1 MMTTTVSVLSTIY
14 SPAIGLYFKEP
25 DHPHENL
32 FPVDVD
38 CGDNKEVLAN
48 LIDFS
53 RPSDFAKSQQDHL
66 CSGDGP
72 PARNADEFRSNT
84 IPDKWRVL
92 LTAEK
97 IAEEEERQRVYA
109 LEHAKKP
116 MRTVLDTKTDA
127 FIEITDWTVANTV
140 VAFELPTSYEAP
152 NQENVLE
159 DEKVYIKLTA
169 DSDLSKVTR
178 EQLEEVMSGWLD
190 YVNDLV
196 NENRLRHERAEDT
209 PMAEYEYWSRLE
221 SLYKGFNEQLRNAPL
236 VLSVVGESCSPITLN
251 RMQSNVEP
259 VCYLN
264 IYRRNSARQG
274 VARHREVAQVHGDA
288 QRMLRARQQQQRL
301 PGHDRR
307 VSAHDPQAR
316 GL

>member
-1 MMTTTVSVLSTIY
+1 MMTTTVHVLSTIY
-14 SPAIGLYFKEP
+14 SPAIGLHFHEP

-53 RPSDFAKSQQDHL
+53 RPSDFAKGTQDKQ
-66 CSGDGP
+66 CGRGGGGGDGDGP
-72 PARNADEFRSNT
+72 ERNPDDFRSNT

-97 IAEEEERQRVYA
+97 IAQEEERQRVYA

-116 MRTVLDTKTDA
+116 IRSVLDTKTDA

-169 DSDLSKVTR
+169 ESDLSAVTR
-178 EQLEEVMSGWLD
+178 EQLEEVVNGWLQ
-190 YVNDLV
+190 YVNDGV
-196 NENRLRHERAEDT
+196 TANRQRHERAEDT

-221 SLYKGFNEQLRNAPL
+221 SMYKGFNEQLRNAPL
-236 VLSVVGESCSPITLN
+236 VLSVVGECSCAP
-251 RMQSNVEP
+251 
-259 VCYLN
+259 
-264 IYRRNSARQG
+264 
-274 VARHREVAQVHGDA
+274 
-288 QRMLRARQQQQRL
+288 
-301 PGHDRR
+301 
-307 VSAHDPQAR
+307 
-316 GL
+316 